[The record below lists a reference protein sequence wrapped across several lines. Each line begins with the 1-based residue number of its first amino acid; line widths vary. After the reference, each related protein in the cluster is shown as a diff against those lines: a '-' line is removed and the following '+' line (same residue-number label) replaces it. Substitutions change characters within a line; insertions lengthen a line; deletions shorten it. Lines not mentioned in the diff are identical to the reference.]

1 MFLSHH
7 QVDKLV
13 FDTSRLSKLVQ
24 VFFLLIQ
31 VVLGFIGVVLV
42 AFGRFKLFRLFC
54 VWVQIAQVVPRRLIL
69 LF

>member
-42 AFGRFKLFRLFC
+42 AFGCFELFSFWCRFRLLRLFH
-54 VWVQIAQVVPRRLIL
+54 VVCFFL